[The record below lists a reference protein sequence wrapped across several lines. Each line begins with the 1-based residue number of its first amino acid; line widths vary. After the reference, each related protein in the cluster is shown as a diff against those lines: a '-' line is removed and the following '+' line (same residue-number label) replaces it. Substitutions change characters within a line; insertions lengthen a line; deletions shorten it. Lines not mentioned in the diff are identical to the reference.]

1 MSVQKVFI
9 VHSSKGNIMREPTA
23 NKRICVVIPTL
34 NEEKTINTVV
44 RGFSELADHF
54 PLSILVVDGHSS
66 DNTLKFARKAGAS
79 VIVQSKRGK
88 GAAMIEAISKTKN
101 DVYVFIDG
109 DGTYLPSEL
118 EQIVSSVLNDKADMV
133 IGSRFKGKTEKGSI
147 APINILGN
155 KFFNLITGLV
165 FNVHTSDIFSGYR
178 AVKKEVLEKINLRSC
193 HFEVEAEMTVKTIAK
208 GFKVSE
214 VPITYLRR
222 RENST
227 KLRPFKDG
235 LCIFKTFLIEIL
247 REKFPL
253 CKGVS

>member
-1 MSVQKVFI
+1 MIELKAD
-9 VHSSKGNIMREPTA
+9 N
-23 NKRICVVIPTL
+23 RICVVIPAL
-34 NEEKTINTVV
+34 NEENTIYEVV

-54 PLSILVVDGHSS
+54 SLSVLAVDGHSS
-66 DNTLKFARKAGAS
+66 DNTLKLARTAGAS
-79 VIVQSKRGK
+79 VIIQRKRGK
-88 GAAMIEAISKTKN
+88 GAAMIEAVNKTKN

-109 DGTYLPSEL
+109 DGTYLPSEF

-165 FNVHTSDIFSGYR
+165 FNVHISDIFSGYR

-193 HFEVEAEMTVKTIAK
+193 HFEVEAEMTVKAIAR

-247 REKFPL
+247 REKFSL
-253 CKGVS
+253 CRGAA